1 MAKAFSIEDGNLSTV
16 PLTSSVTRT
25 YKDLDL
31 TFAKRPSGD
40 VYKKVDA
47 AAVKQSVKNILMTN
61 FGEKPFQP
69 YFGGN
74 LNEFLFNLN
83 TEFDDVQIV
92 EDVRNAI
99 RNYEPR
105 AVVKEVKAVMQ
116 DDSYTIQ
123 VSVVF
128 QVVST
133 NEVTRVD
140 VSLTRLR

>member
-1 MAKAFSIEDGNLSTV
+1 MAKAFSIEDGNLSNV

-116 DDSYTIQ
+116 DDSYSIQ

>member
-92 EDVRNAI
+92 EDVKNAI

-116 DDSYTIQ
+116 DDSYAIQ

>member
-31 TFAKRPSGD
+31 TFSKRPSGD

-105 AVVKEVKAVMQ
+105 AVVKEVKAVMN
-116 DDSYTIQ
+116 DDSYSIQ

>member
-105 AVVKEVKAVMQ
+105 AVVKEVKAVMN
-116 DDSYTIQ
+116 DDSYSIQ